1 MPTKSKSN
9 KKASGLS
16 SLGKTTVVESPKITK
31 SAETASTKANDEPEV
46 TTSPALAI
54 SSESSLPLSSEQT
67 KKAITALIKHI
78 EKKAAEEAAATTGSN
93 KAGSKKRK
101 LNLLSDDP
109 SNPED
114 SEKQALY
121 LVIGSKKYLSDKP
134 VMKPQRITV
143 PHPIYNLDTTSI
155 CLITKDPQRMY
166 KDILLGDENS
176 PVKDRIARIV
186 GISKLKTKFKTFEA
200 KRQLRDDH
208 DLFLADDR
216 VVTMMPEL
224 LGKTFISVK
233 KMPVPISVLN
243 PAAASALET
252 AVKVSKARASKKRT
266 AKTSSPEEEFARE
279 KAAISSKRVNAEIT
293 RTLNSAMV
301 FVPAGNSTTIK
312 VGFSTFSVDD
322 LAENVEAV
330 IGGLVSKNIVKG
342 GWDGI
347 RSIHLKTK
355 DSISLPIFLTEK
367 LT

>member
-9 KKASGLS
+9 KKTSGLS
-16 SLGKTTVVESPKITK
+16 LLGKTTVVEPPKLTK
-31 SAETASTKANDEPEV
+31 SAETASTKANEESEV

-67 KKAITALIKHI
+67 KKAIAALIKHI
-78 EKKAAEEAAATTGSN
+78 EKKAAEEAAATTDSD
-93 KAGSKKRK
+93 KPGSKKRK

-109 SNPED
+109 SNPEE

-166 KDILLGDENS
+166 KDILLDDENS

-233 KMPVPISVLN
+233 KMPVPISILN

-266 AKTSSPEEEFARE
+266 AQTSPEEEFARE
-279 KAAISSKRVNAEIT
+279 RAAISSKRVNAEIT

-312 VGFSTFSVDD
+312 VGYSTFSVND

-347 RSIHLKTK
+347 RSIHVKTK